1 VLQKSYPPPK
11 SYILSHKNEIVHDQR
26 QKAYVGQLWI
36 NKKRYRRVLIRFVE
50 AEGLEPDQLNAL
62 LVERFLKLKERLTRE
77 VERLTDEQG
86 LFFSELLNLFL
97 AHVQANRDERTVDK
111 YRQQLL
117 RYQKVV
123 GNYRIRLHT
132 SQLTDKFVLA
142 LRKAG
147 LNDHSCNSYLRAVRA
162 ILNWSWEQ
170 GQIPAA
176 IKVKSVRSSK
186 PLPAIF
192 SAQQLEDLRQH
203 LEQGWNETRRR
214 RFLVLLRAWWFLRFT
229 GMRGGELLALKWDN
243 VYPDRI
249 ELRSTKDWKVKG
261 RKDAIIPIAEDLKE
275 FIQAQHIQGEKFVL
289 DNGKGQP
296 LYSSLGD
303 LTKSMRKALQKVGI
317 ENAKPL
323 HSFRSTVATE
333 LLSGESAN
341 PVHVQMLLRH
351 ESIQTTMSYLNSDHL
366 QQVDLVNKLG
376 TGGNTGKKKL
386 KESSKP
392 RIRLAYS
399 RKR

>member
-1 VLQKSYPPPK
+1 M
-11 SYILSHKNEIVHDQR
+11 SHRNEIVSDQR
-26 QKAYVGQLWI
+26 QKAFVGQLWI

-50 AEGLEPDQLNAL
+50 AKGLEPDELNAL
-62 LVERFLKLKERLTRE
+62 LVERFLKLKEKLSRE

-86 LFFSELLNLFL
+86 LFFSELLDLFL
-97 AHVQANRDERTVDK
+97 AHVQANRDERTVGK
-111 YRQQLL
+111 YRQQLS
-117 RYQKVV
+117 RYQKIV
-123 GNYRIRLHT
+123 GDYRIRLHSSKFT
-132 SQLTDKFVLA
+132 DQLVLS

-147 LNDHSCNSYLRAVRA
+147 LADHSCNSYLRAVRA
-162 ILNWSWEQ
+162 ILNWAWEQ
-170 GQIPAA
+170 KHLPAA

-186 PLPAIF
+186 PLPAVF
-192 SAQQLEDLRQH
+192 STQQLEDLRQH
-203 LEQGWNETRRR
+203 LEDGWQETKRR
-214 RFLVLLRAWWFLRFT
+214 RFLVLLRAWWFLRYT
-229 GMRGGELLALKWDN
+229 GMRGGELLALKWGN

-249 ELRSTKDWKVKG
+249 ELRSTRNWKVKG
-261 RKDAIIPIAEDLKE
+261 RKDAIIPIAENLKE
-275 FIQAQHIQGEKFVL
+275 FIESQDIQGEKYVL
-289 DNGKGQP
+289 DNGRGKS

-333 LLSGESAN
+333 LLSGESSN

-376 TGGNTGKKKL
+376 NTGGNSGEKKSE
-386 KESSKP
+386 ESSKP
-392 RIRLAYS
+392 SIHLAYS
-399 RKR
+399 RKN

>member
-1 VLQKSYPPPK
+1 
-11 SYILSHKNEIVHDQR
+11 LSHKNEIVHDQR

-36 NKKRYRRVLIRFVE
+36 GKKRYRRVLIRFVD

-62 LVERFLKLKERLTRE
+62 LVERFLKLKETLSRE
-77 VERLTDEQG
+77 VERATDEQG
-86 LFFSELLNLFL
+86 LFFSELLDLFL
-97 AHVQANRDERTVDK
+97 AHVQANRDERTVGK
-111 YRQQLL
+111 YRQQLS
-117 RYQKVV
+117 RYQKIL
-123 GNYRIRLHT
+123 GDYRIRLHSSKFT
-132 SQLTDKFVLA
+132 DQLVLS

-147 LNDHSCNSYLRAVRA
+147 LGDHSCNSYLRAVRA

-170 GQIPAA
+170 GHLPAA

-186 PLPAIF
+186 PLPAVF

-203 LEQGWNETRRR
+203 LEQGWNETKRR

-261 RKDAIIPIAEDLKE
+261 RKDAIIPIAEDLKD
-275 FIQAQHIQGEKFVL
+275 FIQVQDIQGEKYVL
-289 DNGKGQP
+289 DNGRGKP

-303 LTKSMRKALQKVGI
+303 LTKSMRKALLKVGI

-333 LLSGESAN
+333 LLSGESSN
-341 PVHVQMLLRH
+341 PVQVQKLLRH
-351 ESIQTTMSYLNSDHL
+351 QSIQTTMSYLNSDHL

-392 RIRLAYS
+392 SIRLAYS
-399 RKR
+399 RKN

>member
-1 VLQKSYPPPK
+1 M
-11 SYILSHKNEIVHDQR
+11 SHKNEIVHDQR

-62 LVERFLKLKERLTRE
+62 LVERFLKLKEKLSRE

-86 LFFSELLNLFL
+86 LFFSELLDLFL
-97 AHVQANRDERTVDK
+97 AHVQANRDERTVGK
-111 YRQQLL
+111 YRQQLS
-117 RYQKVV
+117 RYQRIV
-123 GNYRIRLHT
+123 GDYRIRLHSSKFT
-132 SQLTDKFVLA
+132 DQLVLS

-147 LNDHSCNSYLRAVRA
+147 LGDHSCNSYLRAVRA

-170 GQIPAA
+170 GHLPAA

-186 PLPAIF
+186 PLPAVF
-192 SAQQLEDLRQH
+192 SQQQLEDLRQH
-203 LEQGWNETRRR
+203 LEQGWNETKRR

-229 GMRGGELLALKWDN
+229 GMRGGELLALKWSN

-249 ELRSTKDWKVKG
+249 ELRSTRDWKVKG

-275 FIQAQHIQGEKFVL
+275 FIQAQDIQGERYVL
-289 DNGKGQP
+289 DNGRGKP

-303 LTKSMRKALQKVGI
+303 LTKSMRKALLKVGI

-333 LLSGESAN
+333 LLSGESSN
-341 PVHVQMLLRH
+341 PVQVQKLLRH
-351 ESIQTTMSYLNSDHL
+351 QSIQTTKSYLNSDHL

-392 RIRLAYS
+392 SIRLAYS
-399 RKR
+399 QKN